1 MGPGG
6 PPMGQPPPQMS
17 QSQFSGYGGPVSPD
31 VQARRAMMLQQ
42 ILRQRGG
49 Q

>member
-1 MGPGG
+1 
-6 PPMGQPPPQMS
+6 MS
-17 QSQFSGYGGPVSPD
+17 QSQFSGYGPVSPD